1 MHGVGIPA
9 SDSQLPFHS
18 HHGLDSVVERWWR
31 WLPRRRGQRRWDDWH
46 RGQPERAKG
55 SNESAMVRFPITVS
69 AANLFPSLMLSS
81 FC

>member
-1 MHGVGIPA
+1 M
-9 SDSQLPFHS
+9 
-18 HHGLDSVVERWWR
+18 
-31 WLPRRRGQRRWDDWH
+31 DDWH

-55 SNESAMVRFPITVS
+55 SNESAMVRFLITVS